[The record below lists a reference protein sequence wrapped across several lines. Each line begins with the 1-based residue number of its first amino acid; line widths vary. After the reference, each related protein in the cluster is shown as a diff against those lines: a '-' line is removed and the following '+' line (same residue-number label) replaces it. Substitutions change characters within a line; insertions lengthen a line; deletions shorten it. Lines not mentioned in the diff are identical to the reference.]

1 MNSDAAVALRGVSVG
16 ALSALTTVTAH
27 HLGGAA
33 VPSEAAVLLL
43 LLACSA
49 AGYAATTLRAHR
61 FTRSALMAC
70 LAAAQ
75 ALGHPALA
83 VAGPHRHGPQLDER
97 MAAAHLLAV
106 VAGACL
112 VYGAERGLRWAVST
126 LRWVLPVAVILVVD
140 PDTAAGARPVYR
152 CPFSERLLDLSG
164 TGTRGPPVPL

>member
-33 VPSEAAVLLL
+33 VPSEAAGLLL
-43 LLACSA
+43 LLVCSSV
-49 AGYAATTLRAHR
+49 GYVATTLRAQR
-61 FTRSALMAC
+61 FTRTALMGC

-75 ALGHPALA
+75 ALGHLALT
-83 VAGPHRHGPQLDER
+83 VAGPHRHGPLLDER
-97 MAAAHLLAV
+97 MAGAHLLAV
-106 VAGACL
+106 IAGACL

-126 LRWVLPVAVILVVD
+126 LRWVLPGAVILVAG
-140 PDTAAGARPVYR
+140 PDTTVAPRPAYR
-152 CPFSERLLDLSG
+152 RSLSERLLDLSG